1 MENNNKIKGI
11 VEAILFA
18 AGGSVPVSQLC
29 EALEL
34 SPIEMEACLVD
45 MDRDYA
51 RDDRGICLI
60 RLEDECQLTTKTDA
74 YEYIRRIVS
83 QPKKRSLTDV
93 LMETLSIIAY
103 KQPVTK
109 QEVEAIRGVRSD
121 FAINKL
127 IEYQLVQELGRLDTV
142 GHPIVFGTTQ
152 EFLRAFGVDS
162 IDDLPDIDE
171 VTRQTFFDE
180 AESELSEDEEMPV

>member
-1 MENNNKIKGI
+1 M

-18 AGGSVPVSQLC
+18 AGDSVPVSQLC

-34 SPIEMEACLVD
+34 SPIEMEACLVE
-45 MDRDYA
+45 MEQDYA

-60 RLEDECQLTTKTDA
+60 RLEDSCQLATKTDA

-83 QPKKRSLTDV
+83 QPRKRSMTDV

-162 IDDLPDIDE
+162 IDALPDIDE

-180 AESELSEDEEMPV
+180 AESELSDDEEMSV